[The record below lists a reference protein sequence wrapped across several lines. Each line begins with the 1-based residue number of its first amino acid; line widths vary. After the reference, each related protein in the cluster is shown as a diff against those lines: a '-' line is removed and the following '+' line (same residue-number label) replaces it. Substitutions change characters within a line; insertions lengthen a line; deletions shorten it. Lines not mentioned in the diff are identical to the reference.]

1 MAKNNVYDS
10 KKAYNIFLGMLAE
23 TSPEGDEMSKDLIPI
38 IETEGERAGFSSD
51 KIAKDLLIVMAYR
64 INPSKT
70 MEILGKN
77 RTHKILISQSK
88 RKPVKKC
95 KCK

>member
-38 IETEGERAGFSSD
+38 IETEGERAGFHPI
-51 KIAKDLLIVMAYR
+51 KLLR
-64 INPSKT
+64 IF
-70 MEILGKN
+70 
-77 RTHKILISQSK
+77 
-88 RKPVKKC
+88 
-95 KCK
+95 